1 MIMMDVIIENI
12 VRIVAALLMMLISVG
27 GAYLTSLIAK
37 HEKLKAIS
45 EATQQV
51 IDAAIQTTG
60 ELQQTVVGDLKA
72 ASADG
77 KLSEE
82 EINTLYHDVV
92 VLTLD
97 KLSVPTINLLNAVGA
112 DIEAIIHGATEDWI
126 NAMKPWKTAE

>member
-1 MIMMDVIIENI
+1 MTDVIIENI
-12 VRIVAALLMMLISVG
+12 VRIIAALLMMLISVG
-27 GAYLTSLIAK
+27 GAYLTSLIARN
-37 HEKLKAIS
+37 EKLKSIGT
-45 EATQQV
+45 ATQQV

-126 NAMKPWKTAE
+126 NTMKPWKAE

>member
-1 MIMMDVIIENI
+1 MTDVIIENI
-12 VRIVAALLMMLISVG
+12 VRIVAAFLMMLISVG
-27 GAYLTSLIAK
+27 GAYLTSLIARS
-37 HEKLKAIS
+37 EKLKTIGL
-45 EATQQV
+45 ATQQV
-51 IDAAIQTTG
+51 VDAAIQTTG

-77 KLSEE
+77 KLSNE

-126 NAMKPWKTAE
+126 NTMKPWKAE

>member
-1 MIMMDVIIENI
+1 MTDVIIENI

-126 NAMKPWKTAE
+126 NTMKPWKAE

>member
-1 MIMMDVIIENI
+1 MYLDVIIEN
-12 VRIVAALLMMLISVG
+12 VVKIVAALLMMLISVG

-60 ELQQTVVGDLKA
+60 ELQQTVVGDLKQ
-72 ASADG
+72 ASVDG
-77 KLSEE
+77 KLSKE
-82 EINTLYHDVV
+82 EIDTLYHDVV

-97 KLSVPTINLLNAVGA
+97 KLSAPTINLLNAVGA

-126 NAMKPWKTAE
+126 NTMKPWKAEE

>member
-1 MIMMDVIIENI
+1 MTDVIIENI

-126 NAMKPWKTAE
+126 NTMKPWKAEE

>member
-1 MIMMDVIIENI
+1 MTDVIIENI
-12 VRIVAALLMMLISVG
+12 VRIIAALLMMLISVG

-60 ELQQTVVGDLKA
+60 ELQQTVVNDLKA

-77 KLSEE
+77 KLSNE

-126 NAMKPWKTAE
+126 NTMKPWKAE

>member
-1 MIMMDVIIENI
+1 MTDVIIENI

-60 ELQQTVVGDLKA
+60 ELQQTVVGDLKQ
-72 ASADG
+72 ASVDG
-77 KLSEE
+77 KLSKE
-82 EINTLYHDVV
+82 EIDTLYHDVV

-97 KLSVPTINLLNAVGA
+97 KLSAPTINLLNAVGA

-126 NAMKPWKTAE
+126 NTMKPWKAEE

>member
-1 MIMMDVIIENI
+1 MVDVIIENI
-12 VRIVAALLMMLISVG
+12 VKIVAALLMMLISVG

-37 HEKLKAIS
+37 HEKLKSIS

-51 IDAAIQTTG
+51 ISAAIQTTG

-126 NAMKPWKTAE
+126 NTMKPWKTAE

>member
-1 MIMMDVIIENI
+1 MTDVIIENI
-12 VRIVAALLMMLISVG
+12 VKIVAALLMMLISVG

-60 ELQQTVVGDLKA
+60 ELQQTVVNDLKA

-77 KLSEE
+77 KLSNE

-126 NAMKPWKTAE
+126 NTMKPWKAEE

>member
-1 MIMMDVIIENI
+1 MTDVIIENI
-12 VRIVAALLMMLISVG
+12 VKIVAALLMMLISVG

-126 NAMKPWKTAE
+126 NTMKPWKAE

>member
-1 MIMMDVIIENI
+1 MVDVIIENI
-12 VRIVAALLMMLISVG
+12 VKIVAALLMMLISVG

-51 IDAAIQTTG
+51 ISAAIQTTG

-126 NAMKPWKTAE
+126 NTMKPWKTAE

>member
-1 MIMMDVIIENI
+1 MYLDVIIEN
-12 VRIVAALLMMLISVG
+12 VVKIVAALLMMLISVG

-37 HEKLKAIS
+37 HEKLKSIS

-126 NAMKPWKTAE
+126 NTMKPWKAEE

>member
-1 MIMMDVIIENI
+1 MTDVIIENI

-60 ELQQTVVGDLKA
+60 ELQQTVVGDLKQ
-72 ASADG
+72 ASVDG
-77 KLSEE
+77 KLSKE
-82 EINTLYHDVV
+82 EIDTLYHDVV

-97 KLSVPTINLLNAVGA
+97 KLSAPTINLLNAVGA

-126 NAMKPWKTAE
+126 NTMKPWKADE

>member
-1 MIMMDVIIENI
+1 MVDVIIENI
-12 VRIVAALLMMLISVG
+12 VKIVAALLMMLISVG

-126 NAMKPWKTAE
+126 NTMKPWKAEE

>member
-1 MIMMDVIIENI
+1 MYLDVIIEN
-12 VRIVAALLMMLISVG
+12 VVKIVAALLMMLISVG

-60 ELQQTVVGDLKA
+60 ELQQTVVNDMKA

-77 KLSEE
+77 KLSNE

-97 KLSVPTINLLNAVGA
+97 KLAAPTINLLNAVGA

-126 NAMKPWKTAE
+126 NTMKPWKAE

>member
-1 MIMMDVIIENI
+1 MTDVIIENI

-77 KLSEE
+77 KLSNE

-126 NAMKPWKTAE
+126 NTMKPWKAE

>member
-1 MIMMDVIIENI
+1 MTDVIIENI
-12 VRIVAALLMMLISVG
+12 VKIVAALLMMLISVG

-60 ELQQTVVGDLKA
+60 ELQQTVVNDMKA

-77 KLSEE
+77 KLSNE

-126 NAMKPWKTAE
+126 NTMKPWKAE

>member
-1 MIMMDVIIENI
+1 MTDVIIENI

-60 ELQQTVVGDLKA
+60 ELQQTVVNDLKA

-77 KLSEE
+77 KLSNE

-126 NAMKPWKTAE
+126 NTMKPWKAEE

>member
-1 MIMMDVIIENI
+1 MTDVIIENI

-60 ELQQTVVGDLKA
+60 ELQQTVVGDLKQ
-72 ASADG
+72 ASVDG
-77 KLSEE
+77 KLSKE
-82 EINTLYHDVV
+82 EIDTLYHDVV

-97 KLSVPTINLLNAVGA
+97 KLSAPTINLLNAVGA

-126 NAMKPWKTAE
+126 NTMKPWKTEE

>member
-1 MIMMDVIIENI
+1 MVDVIIENI
-12 VRIVAALLMMLISVG
+12 VRIVAAFLMMLISVG
-27 GAYLTSLIAK
+27 GAYLTSLIARN
-37 HEKLKAIS
+37 EKLKSIGT
-45 EATQQV
+45 ATQQV

-60 ELQQTVVGDLKA
+60 ELQQTVVNDLKA

>member
-1 MIMMDVIIENI
+1 MTEVIIENI

-60 ELQQTVVGDLKA
+60 ELQQTVVNDMKA

-77 KLSEE
+77 KLSNE

-126 NAMKPWKTAE
+126 NTMKPWKAE

>member
-1 MIMMDVIIENI
+1 MTDVIIENI

-37 HEKLKAIS
+37 HEKLKSIS

-126 NAMKPWKTAE
+126 NTMKPWKTEE

>member
-1 MIMMDVIIENI
+1 MTDVIIENI

-77 KLSEE
+77 KLSNEE
-82 EINTLYHDVV
+82 VNTLYHDVV

-126 NAMKPWKTAE
+126 NTMKPWKAE

>member
-1 MIMMDVIIENI
+1 MVDVIIENI
-12 VRIVAALLMMLISVG
+12 VKIVAALLMMLISVG

-37 HEKLKAIS
+37 HEKLKSIS

-51 IDAAIQTTG
+51 INAAIQTTG

-126 NAMKPWKTAE
+126 NTMKPWKAEE

>member
-1 MIMMDVIIENI
+1 MADVIIENI

-72 ASADG
+72 SSADG
-77 KLSEE
+77 KLSKE
-82 EINTLYHDVV
+82 EIDTLYHDVV

>member
-1 MIMMDVIIENI
+1 MTDVIIENI

-60 ELQQTVVGDLKA
+60 ELQQTVVNDLKA

-77 KLSEE
+77 KLSNEE
-82 EINTLYHDVV
+82 VNTLYHDVV

-126 NAMKPWKTAE
+126 NTMKPWKAE

>member
-1 MIMMDVIIENI
+1 MVDVIIENI

-37 HEKLKAIS
+37 HEKLKSIS

-77 KLSEE
+77 KLSEG

-126 NAMKPWKTAE
+126 NTMKPWKAEE

>member
-1 MIMMDVIIENI
+1 MLDVIIENI

-37 HEKLKAIS
+37 HEKLKSIS

-51 IDAAIQTTG
+51 IEAAIQTTG

-126 NAMKPWKTAE
+126 NTMKPWKAEE

>member
-1 MIMMDVIIENI
+1 MYLDVIIEN
-12 VRIVAALLMMLISVG
+12 VVKIVAALLMMLISVG

-126 NAMKPWKTAE
+126 NTMKPWKAE

>member
-1 MIMMDVIIENI
+1 MVDVIIENI
-12 VRIVAALLMMLISVG
+12 VKIVAALLMMLISVG

-126 NAMKPWKTAE
+126 NTMKPWKAE

>member
-1 MIMMDVIIENI
+1 MADVIIENI

-60 ELQQTVVGDLKA
+60 ELQQTVVNDLKA

-77 KLSEE
+77 KLSNE

>member
-1 MIMMDVIIENI
+1 MVDVIIENV

-60 ELQQTVVGDLKA
+60 ELQQTVVGDLKQ
-72 ASADG
+72 ASVDG
-77 KLSEE
+77 KLSKE
-82 EINTLYHDVV
+82 EIDTLYHDVV

-97 KLSVPTINLLNAVGA
+97 KLSAPTINLLNAVGA

-126 NAMKPWKTAE
+126 NTMKPWKAEE

>member
-1 MIMMDVIIENI
+1 MADVIIENI

-60 ELQQTVVGDLKA
+60 ELQQTVVEDLKA
-72 ASADG
+72 ASAYG
-77 KLSEE
+77 KLSKED
-82 EINTLYHDVV
+82 IDTLYHDVV

-126 NAMKPWKTAE
+126 NTMKPWKAE

>member
-1 MIMMDVIIENI
+1 MLDVIIENI

-37 HEKLKAIS
+37 HEKLKSIS

-126 NAMKPWKTAE
+126 NTMKPWKTAE

>member
-1 MIMMDVIIENI
+1 MTDVIIENI
-12 VRIVAALLMMLISVG
+12 VRIVAAFLMMLISVG

-60 ELQQTVVGDLKA
+60 ELQQTVVNDMKA

-77 KLSEE
+77 KLSNE

-126 NAMKPWKTAE
+126 NTMKPWKAE